1 MPNGDSRKIRFA
13 NAAAAK
19 YGPPS
24 PRSFHLE
31 ESNYRPVVGLGRW
44 TIQVEITEMSF
55 FNAWTHDTYVLY
67 AK

>member
-1 MPNGDSRKIRFA
+1 MA
-13 NAAAAK
+13 NDGQIAAVEEDPEALQVPDF
-19 YGPPS
+19 PP
-24 PRSFHLE
+24 RIVQLQAC
-31 ESNYRPVVGLGRW
+31 RW